1 MADSRGVQVPDA
13 MFCIIVDQRSNA
25 VQLQVVGEYTVIV
38 RVAVGVGACLQICD
52 NVGILRG
59 CDSAKEYSGAIP

>member
-1 MADSRGVQVPDA
+1 

-25 VQLQVVGEYTVIV
+25 IQSQMVGKYTVVVG
-38 RVAVGVGACLQICD
+38 VAVGVDACLQSRD
-52 NVGILRG
+52 NVSVLRG